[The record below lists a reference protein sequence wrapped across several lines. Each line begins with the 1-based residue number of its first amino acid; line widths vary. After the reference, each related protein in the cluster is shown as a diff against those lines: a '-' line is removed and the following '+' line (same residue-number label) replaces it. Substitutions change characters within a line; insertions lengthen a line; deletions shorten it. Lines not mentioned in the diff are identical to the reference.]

1 MVQSQIAPMVKSNI
15 DLILSHL
22 VLTTIQLYIFIIQS
36 HTVCC
41 NYKRV
46 QSRVALNT
54 VHTHIALI
62 QSYLVLIKSSI
73 TLTQSHIF
81 VLHVMY
87 KALVQLYICCQKL

>member
-1 MVQSQIAPMVKSNI
+1 MWNGGVQSQIAPTVKSNI

-22 VLTTIQLYIFIIQS
+22 VLNTIQLYIFTIQS

-41 NYKRV
+41 NYNIV
-46 QSRVALNT
+46 QSLVALNT
-54 VHTHIALI
+54 VHAHIVLI

-81 VLHVMY
+81 VLHV
-87 KALVQLYICCQKL
+87 I